1 MGLEGRL
8 LVPLF
13 PGSFFPSLYPFL
25 FTFCPSASL
34 KKKKS
39 QCQHESFLSSLTE
52 GSCSPPSCHIKESM
66 KPESMAG
73 IRKDGVKYDYME
85 FWNSEKLGKRPR

>member
-13 PGSFFPSLYPFL
+13 LGSSVPSLYPFL
-25 FTFCPSASL
+25 FTFCFF

-52 GSCSPPSCHIKESM
+52 GPCSLPSCHIKESM
-66 KPESMAG
+66 EPESMAG

-85 FWNSEKLGKRPR
+85 FWNSEKLCKPPR